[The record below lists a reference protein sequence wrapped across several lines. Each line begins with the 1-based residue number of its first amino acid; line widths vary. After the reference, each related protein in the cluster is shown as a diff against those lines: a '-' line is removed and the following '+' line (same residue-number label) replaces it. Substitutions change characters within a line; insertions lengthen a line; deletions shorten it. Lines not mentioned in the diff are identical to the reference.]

1 MKIKQIVDAVFDII
15 EVYLKHENVE
25 VKINDFA
32 KFVIITNKESF
43 KNNLITDEKKI
54 NSYI

>member
-1 MKIKQIVDAVFDII
+1 MVDAVFDII